1 MKKSAKISAIL
12 LTVALSASLLSG
24 CGKNATTPETAPSAT
39 AVPQVIT
46 FNLGAEPKTID
57 PALSTAVDSGTV
69 IGNAFEGLM
78 ALDNNDAPIPGMAD
92 KYEMSKDGLIYTF
105 HIRAGAVWSDG
116 KPVVAGDFEYAWKRV
131 LNPATASEYSYQM
144 FYLKNGQG
152 YNESGLAADKKTAG
166 VKSATIDEVGVKA
179 TDDSTLVVTLENPT
193 GYFLS
198 LLAFQTYMPVRKDVA
213 NTDTA
218 WATKPET
225 YITNGAFKM
234 KEWLPKDVMTFVKND
249 KYWNASNIK
258 LTTLNYKMLED
269 ATAAL
274 SAFKADQMDM
284 ITTPPQSE
292 IPGLVKEGLCKITP
306 NLGTYY
312 YVANLTPE
320 AVKLNPV
327 AAKAI
332 QNPKVRKA
340 LSLAINRKDIVE
352 NVSKGGQT
360 PATSFV
366 PKGIIEP
373 DGKDFASKEY
383 YPAQGDITK
392 AKALLAEAG
401 YPGGK
406 DFPKLTFLYNTG
418 AGHQNI
424 AAAVQDM
431 WKTNLGIDIE
441 LKNQEWK
448 VFLTTRNDKQY
459 TLARDGWLADYTD
472 PMTFLD
478 LLTTSSGNND
488 PGYSNPV
495 YDAKIL
501 AAKKELDPAKRM
513 TMLHEAE
520 DIIMSDDVVIPIYAY
535 TNTIVTKPT
544 IMGVRT
550 SSLGMTWFQGASVTA
565 AK

>member
-1 MKKSAKISAIL
+1 MNKKAKISAVL
-12 LTVALSASLLSG
+12 LAVTLSVSLLSG
-24 CGKNATTPETAPSAT
+24 CSKKATETTPTPAVAT
-39 AVPQVIT
+39 VPQVIT
-46 FNLGAEPKTID
+46 FNLGAEPKTLD
-57 PALSTAVDSGTV
+57 PALSTAIDSGDV

-78 ALDNNDAPIPGMAD
+78 RLDDKDQPIFGVAD
-92 KYEMSKDGLIYTF
+92 KYEMSKDGLTYTF

-131 LNPATASEYSYQM
+131 LKPATASEYSYQL

-152 YNESGLAADKKTAG
+152 YNESELAADKKTAG
-166 VKSATIDEVGVKA
+166 VKAATADEVGVKA
-179 TDDSTLVVTLENPT
+179 QDDSTLVVTLENPT
-193 GYFLS
+193 SYFLS

-213 NTDTA
+213 DADTA
-218 WATKPET
+218 WATKPAT
-225 YITNGAFKM
+225 YISNGAFKM

-249 KYWNASNIK
+249 KYWDVSNVK
-258 LTTLNYKMLED
+258 LDSINYKMIED

-274 SAFKADQMDM
+274 SAFKAGQMDM
-284 ITTPPQSE
+284 IQTPPQSE
-292 IPGLVKEGLCKITP
+292 IPGLVADGSCKISP

-320 AVKLNPV
+320 AIKINPE

-340 LSLAINRKDIVE
+340 LSLAINREDIVA

-366 PKGIIEP
+366 PKGIPEP

-383 YPAQGDITK
+383 YPAAGDVAK

-401 YPGGK
+401 YPDGK
-406 DFPKLTFLYNTG
+406 GFPSMTFLYNTG

-424 AAAVQDM
+424 AAAIQDM
-431 WKTNLGIDIE
+431 WKTNLGINIE

-459 TLARDGWLADYTD
+459 ILARDGWLADYTD

-478 LLTTSSGNND
+478 LLASSSGNND
-488 PGYSNPV
+488 PGYNNPV

-501 AAKKELDPAKRM
+501 AAKKELDPVKRM
-513 TMLHEAE
+513 ALLHEAE
-520 DIIMSDDVVIPIYAY
+520 DIIMNDDIVIPIYFY
-535 TNTIVTKPT
+535 TNTIVTKPNV
-544 IMGVRT
+544 MGVRT
-550 SSLGMTWFQGASVTA
+550 SALGQHWFQKAYVTA

>member
-1 MKKSAKISAIL
+1 MNKKAKISAVL
-12 LTVALSASLLSG
+12 LAVTLTVSLVSG
-24 CGKNATTPETAPSAT
+24 CSKKATTETTTPGAI
-39 AVPQVIT
+39 PQVIT

-57 PALSTAVDSGTV
+57 PALSTAIDSGDV

-78 ALDNNDAPIPGMAD
+78 RLDDKDQPVFGMAD
-92 KYEMSKDGLIYTF
+92 KYEMSKDGLNYTF

-131 LNPATASEYSYQM
+131 LKPATASEYSYQM

-152 YNESGLAADKKTAG
+152 YNESELPADKKTAG
-166 VKSATIDEVGVKA
+166 VKAATADEVGVKA
-179 TDDSTLVVTLENPT
+179 KDDSTLLVTLENPT
-193 GYFLS
+193 SYFLS
-198 LLAFQTYMPVRKDVA
+198 LTAFQTYMPVRKDVA
-213 NTDTA
+213 DTDTG
-218 WATKPET
+218 WTIKPET

-249 KYWNASNIK
+249 KYWDAQNVK
-258 LTTLNYKMLED
+258 LDTLHYKMIED

-274 SAFKADQMDM
+274 SAFKAGQMDM
-284 ITTPPQSE
+284 IQTPPQSE
-292 IPGLVKEGLCKITP
+292 IPGLVADGSCKISP

-312 YVANLTPE
+312 YVANLTPK
-320 AVKLNPV
+320 AIALNPE
-327 AAKAI
+327 AGKAI
-332 QNPKVRKA
+332 QNPLVRKA
-340 LSLAINRKDIVE
+340 LSLAINREDIVK

-366 PKGIIEP
+366 PKGITEP
-373 DGKDFASKEY
+373 DGKDFASKDY
-383 YPAQGDITK
+383 YPAAGDITK

-406 DFPKLTFLYNTG
+406 GFPKLSFLYNTG

-424 AAAVQDM
+424 AAAIQDM
-431 WKTNLGIDIE
+431 WKTNLGIDVE

-448 VFLTTRNDKQY
+448 VFLTTRNEKQF

-478 LLTTSSGNND
+478 LLASSSGNND
-488 PGYSNPV
+488 AGYNNPA
-495 YDAKIL
+495 YDALIL
-501 AAKKELDPAKRM
+501 SAKKELDPVKRM
-513 TMLHEAE
+513 AMLHQAE
-520 DIIMSDDVVIPIYAY
+520 DIIMAADVVIPIYGY
-535 TNTIVTKPT
+535 TNTIVIKPNM
-544 IMGVRT
+544 MGVRT
-550 SSLGMTWFQGASVTA
+550 SALGQHWFQHAYVVA

>member
-1 MKKSAKISAIL
+1 MKKSAKISAVL
-12 LTVALSASLLSG
+12 LAVTLGVSLLSG
-24 CGKNATTPETAPSAT
+24 CGAKTAQETTPEAA
-39 AVPQVIT
+39 AKVPQVIT

-57 PALSTAVDSGTV
+57 PALSTAIDSGDV

-78 ALDNNDAPIPGMAD
+78 ALDNKDLPIPGMAD
-92 KYEMSKDGLIYTF
+92 KYEMSKDGLVYTF

-131 LNPATASEYSYQM
+131 LNPATASEYSYQL

-152 YNESGLAADKKTAG
+152 YNESQLPADKKTAG

-193 GYFLS
+193 SYFLS
-198 LLAFQTYMPVRKDVA
+198 LTAFQTYMPVRKDVA
-213 NTDTA
+213 DGNTS

-249 KYWNASNIK
+249 KYWNASAIK
-258 LTTLNYKMLED
+258 LDTINYKMIED

-284 ITTPPQSE
+284 IQTPPQSE
-292 IPGLVKEGLCKITP
+292 IPGLVADGSCVITP

-320 AVKLNPV
+320 AVKINPE

-340 LSLAINRKDIVE
+340 LSLAINREDIVT

-366 PKGIIEP
+366 PKGIPEP

-383 YPAQGDITK
+383 YPAKGDIAK

-401 YPGGK
+401 YPDGK
-406 DFPKLTFLYNTG
+406 GFPKMTFLYNTG

-448 VFLTTRNDKQY
+448 VFLTTRNDKQFI
-459 TLARDGWLADYTD
+459 LARDGWLADYTD

-478 LLTTSSGNND
+478 LLASSSGNND
-488 PGYSNPV
+488 AGYNNPA

-501 AAKKELDPAKRM
+501 DAKKELDPTKRM
-513 TMLHEAE
+513 AMLHEAE
-520 DIIMSDDVVIPIYAY
+520 DIIMNEDVVIPIYFY

-544 IMGVRT
+544 VKGVRT
-550 SSLGMTWFQGASVTA
+550 SALGQHWFQGAYVEA

>member
-1 MKKSAKISAIL
+1 MKKSAKISML
-12 LTVALSASLLSG
+12 LLSVALSVSMLSG
-24 CGKNATTPETAPSAT
+24 CGSKTSANSNGKV
-39 AVPQVIT
+39 AQVIT

-57 PALSTAVDSGTV
+57 PALSQAIDSGDV

-78 ALDNNDAPIPGMAD
+78 RLDSKDKPIPGMAD
-92 KYEMSKDGLIYTF
+92 SYKMTKDGLTYTF
-105 HIRAGAVWSDG
+105 HIRKGAVWSDG
-116 KPVVAGDFEYAWKRV
+116 KPVVAGDFEYAWKRA
-131 LNPATASEYSYQM
+131 LKPSTASVYAYQM

-152 YNESGLAADKKTAG
+152 YNESELAADKKTAG
-166 VKSATIDEVGVKA
+166 VKAATAEDVGVKA
-179 TDDSTLVVTLENPT
+179 KDDSTLVVTLENPT
-193 GYFLS
+193 SYFLS

-213 NTDTA
+213 DKNTA
-218 WATKPET
+218 WATKPST

-234 KEWLPKDVMTFVKND
+234 KEWKPKDVLTFVKND
-249 KYWNASNIK
+249 KYWDAKNIK
-258 LTTLNYKMLED
+258 LDTLNYKMLED
-269 ATAAL
+269 QTAAL
-274 SAFKADQMDM
+274 SAFKAGQMDV
-284 ITTPPQSE
+284 IQTPPQSE
-292 IPGLVKEGLCKITP
+292 IPALVKDGSCKITP
-306 NLGTYY
+306 NYGTYY
-312 YVANLTPE
+312 YIANLTPK
-320 AVKLNPV
+320 AIKINPE

-340 LSLAINRKDIVE
+340 LSLAINRKDIVD

-366 PKGIIEP
+366 PKGSIEP
-373 DGKDFASKEY
+373 NGKDFASKVY
-383 YPAQGDITK
+383 YPAVGDVAK

-406 DFPKLTFLYNTG
+406 GFPKMTFLYNTG

-448 VFLTTRNDKQY
+448 VFIQTRNDKNY
-459 TLARDGWLADYTD
+459 ILARDGWLGDYTD

-478 LLTTSSGNND
+478 LLTTSSGNNNS
-488 PGYSNPV
+488 GYSNPA

-501 AAKKELDPAKRM
+501 AAKKELNPVKRM
-513 TMLHEAE
+513 KILHEAE
-520 DIIMSDDVVIPIYAY
+520 DIIMNADVVIPIYGY
-535 TNTIVTKPT
+535 TNTMVQKPN

-550 SSLGMTWFQGASVTA
+550 SALGQHWFQSAYVTA